1 MIDTAICVA
10 REIYEMTPEV
20 RATVLGDGGYCS
32 ERRRIAALA
41 EVFDKAYE
49 TFTDKD
55 WLDPWDMDMVPYL
68 LHCVR
73 YSEDVTEAMVLDALA
88 AWVALAQ
95 IEADKRRKL

>member
-1 MIDTAICVA
+1 MIDTAICIA
-10 REIYEMTPEV
+10 REIYEMED
-20 RATVLGDGGYCS
+20 RAPILGDGGYCS
-32 ERRRIAALA
+32 EREIIAELA

-49 TFTDKD
+49 AFADKD
-55 WLDPWDMDMVPYL
+55 WLDPWDMEMVPYL

-73 YSEDVTEAMVLDALA
+73 YGEEITEAMVLDALA